1 MSNLDNIVNRIL
13 ADANQEAQK
22 LLDEANKKAEEI
34 KSNSYKD
41 IELIRANAE
50 RITRHKANDER
61 MRIVANADLR
71 SRNEENLGMQ
81 NLIDQVIAK
90 ANERLDEIPEK
101 EFDELILK
109 NKAFLKEG
117 VKLLIPKNRKI
128 ENKELLKIIKDK
140 SIEVIEDE
148 EVRNGYVIDG
158 KKLRYNNDFKSLID
172 FKRID
177 LEGRVQDLLKV
188 K

>member
-22 LLDEANKKAEEI
+22 LLDEANKEAEDI
-34 KSNSYKD
+34 KSNSDRD
-41 IELIRANAE
+41 IEIIKANAD
-50 RITRHKANDER
+50 RITRQKANDER

-90 ANERLDEIPEK
+90 ANERLDEISEK

-109 NKAFLKEG
+109 NKSLLKEN

-128 ENKELLKIIKDK
+128 ENRELLKFIKDK
-140 SIEVIEDE
+140 GIEVVEDG
-148 EVRNGYVIDG
+148 EVRNGFIIDG
-158 KKLRYNNDFKSLID
+158 KNLRYNNDFKSLID

-177 LEGRVQDLLKV
+177 LEGRVQDLLRV